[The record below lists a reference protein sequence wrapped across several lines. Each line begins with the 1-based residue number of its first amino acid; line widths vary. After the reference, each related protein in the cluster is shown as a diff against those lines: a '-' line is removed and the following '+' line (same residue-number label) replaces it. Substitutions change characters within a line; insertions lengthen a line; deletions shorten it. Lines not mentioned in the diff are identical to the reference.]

1 MSLQLDLLTYPN
13 SPGAKVSG
21 PSAEAAEAV
30 KPTATTL
37 RAACLAEMRISPGTA
52 DEIAAVLEASILAV
66 RPRITELKEM
76 GFVEDS
82 GVRRLNA
89 SGKRATVWR
98 VKA

>member
-1 MSLQLDLLTYPN
+1 MTQLDLLTYPN
-13 SPGAKVSG
+13 QPGFKSPG
-21 PSAEAAEAV
+21 PSQEAAEAM
-30 KPTATTL
+30 KPTAASL
-37 RAACLAEMRISPGTA
+37 RAACHGVLKSTHGLTA
-52 DEIAAVLEASILAV
+52 DEVAGVLDESILSI

-76 GFVEDS
+76 GIVEDS